1 MKKEKKQNIVPLKDL
16 NLTDRFLFDEV
27 LEDRETYQ
35 DILSIIF
42 GKDISLLDQPQT
54 EKELRVSPLIRS
66 IRMDVFVMS
75 EEQSIYNTEMQDTR
89 KADLAKRS
97 RYYQSLIDTGLLE
110 PGVPNYNFL
119 NQSFVIIIM
128 TFDLFGYGKYVYTFE
143 NRCKEVPECSLGDG
157 AVKIFINTKGKNA
170 DEVSEEL
177 IEFLKY
183 VEHSTNET
191 ANQAKSERVRRVHD
205 RVCKVKV
212 NEEIGVKYMQ
222 AWEEKYYEREE
233 GREEGRIEGREEG
246 RIEGREEGRIKT
258 LVSLVCKKLAK
269 GMKAA
274 AIADMLEEE
283 EDVIQEICDAAKQY
297 APDYDIES
305 ITEELLLAQTGEM
318 EGVISRD

>member
-27 LEDRETYQ
+27 LEDRDTYQ

-54 EKELRVSPLIRS
+54 EKELRVSPLLRS

-183 VEHSTNET
+183 AERSTNET
-191 ANQAKSERVRRVHD
+191 ANQVKSKRVKRVHD

-233 GREEGRIEGREEG
+233 GREEGRIAGREEG
-246 RIEGREEGRIKT
+246 RIYNLAR
-258 LVSLVCKKLAK
+258 LVCKKLAK
-269 GMKAA
+269 GMEAA
-274 AIADMLEEE
+274 AIADMLEED
-283 EDVIQEICDAAKQY
+283 EDVIRNICNIAEPY
-297 APDYDIES
+297 APDYNIEG
-305 ITEELLLAQTGEM
+305 ITKKLLEGEA
-318 EGVISRD
+318 EKQKGLE